1 MMIGQSF
8 FLIRFNKFRE
18 FFNTWTILL
27 PVGILMEFNY
37 SIIIYFIYFVYI
49 FKLVLKET

>member
-37 SIIIYFIYFVYI
+37 SIIIYLFLRVHF
-49 FKLVLKET
+49 